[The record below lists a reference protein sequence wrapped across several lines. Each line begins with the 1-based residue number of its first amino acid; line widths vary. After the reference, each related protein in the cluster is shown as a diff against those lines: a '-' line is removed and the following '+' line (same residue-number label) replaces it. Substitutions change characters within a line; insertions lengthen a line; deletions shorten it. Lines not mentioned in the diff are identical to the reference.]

1 MFASAPPIDA
11 DVSFVYATH
20 VACLPFRF
28 ASHIRPSYFLAVLQM
43 LVVNLIT
50 MNIIIAVLNARYGK
64 LTQTFS
70 RERYEQWLT
79 LCLADFVFKREMIRG
94 GRCRAFLLH
103 VQSQSRLSFV
113 ERSQLWLMI
122 VAEYIVRCSR
132 ILPFTRECDGWP
144 GSIAGSA
151 TRRNIGSGY
160 RD

>member
-20 VACLPFRF
+20 VVWLLFRF
-28 ASHIRPSYFLAVLQM
+28 ASHICPSYFLSVLQM

-50 MNIIIAVLNARYGK
+50 LNIIIAVLNTRYGR

-103 VQSQSRLSFV
+103 VQSQSHDQKMFHRPLSFV
-113 ERSQLWLMI
+113 ENWQLRLMI
-122 VAEYIVRCSR
+122 AAEYIVRCSR
-132 ILPFTRECDGWP
+132 SLSVTCECM
-144 GSIAGSA
+144 
-151 TRRNIGSGY
+151 
-160 RD
+160 